1 MTPIQ
6 SMLPPT
12 EEPEPGWSQ
21 SLATGAPGIA
31 LLHLENARSGAAS
44 WDSARQW
51 VAAMTRGPVTA
62 KPDAAGLY
70 RGVPAVAFTLHAAG
84 HDGVAASLGT
94 LDRHIA
100 TLTRHR
106 LARAH
111 ERIDRAELPL
121 LREFDLISG
130 LTGIGAA
137 LLHRHGRSDL
147 AEQVLAYLV
156 RLTEPIR
163 HDGDLLPGW
172 WCPTGPRGQ
181 STNPWRGGHGNLG
194 LAHGIAGP
202 LALLATAMRRG
213 TTVPGH
219 ADAIERIAT
228 WLDSWRCGAGSEVWW
243 PGTISYSEWRTR
255 TVRQPGP
262 QRPSWCYGTPGLARA
277 QQLAALALADT
288 RRQRAAE
295 TALARCVRDEGQ
307 LALLRDASV
316 CHGWAGLVHTVRR
329 AAADATED
337 SDLPQALPGLDARL
351 RDHLHRCG
359 QPADPGL
366 LEGHAGIQL
375 VQLAQA
381 TNTAPVTRW
390 DACLLLEG

>member
-6 SMLPPT
+6 ATLPPLQ
-12 EEPEPGWSQ
+12 EPEPGWSQ

-31 LLHLENARSGAAS
+31 LLHLENARSGAGS
-44 WDSARQW
+44 WDGARQW
-51 VAAMTRGPVTA
+51 ITAMARGPVTA

-70 RGVPAVAFTLHAAG
+70 RGVPAVVFALHAAG

-111 ERIDRAELPL
+111 DRIDRAELPV

-130 LTGIGAA
+130 LTGIGVG
-137 LLHRHGRSDL
+137 LLHRHRRSDL
-147 AEQVLAYLV
+147 VEQVLTYLV

-181 STNPWRGGHGNLG
+181 TADRWRGGHGNLG
-194 LAHGIAGP
+194 LAHGISGP
-202 LALLATAMRRG
+202 LALLATTMRRG
-213 TTVPGH
+213 ITVPGH

-228 WLDSWRCGAGSEVWW
+228 WLDNWRCGTGVWW
-243 PGTISYSEWRTR
+243 PGTISRTEWRTR

-262 QRPSWCYGTPGLARA
+262 QRPSWCYGTPGLARSL
-277 QQLAALALADT
+277 QLAALALADT

-295 TALARCVRDEGQ
+295 TALAGCVRDDSQ

-316 CHGWAGLVHTVRR
+316 CHGWAGLVHTARR
-329 AAADATED
+329 AAADANED
-337 SDLPQALPGLDARL
+337 SGLAQALPSLDARL
-351 RDHLHRCG
+351 RDHLHQYG
-359 QPADPGL
+359 PPANPGL

-381 TNTAPVTRW
+381 TNAAAITRW